1 MNSLNNNNKTIQSP
15 NFRIGNSIWKIEIK
29 KDFNN
34 NNIYKINLINV
45 NGFGNIYVNSIFAI
59 HDHNSYKFSRYTEQ
73 TNIKVINKNHP
84 NMEASIKIIESENNK
99 FFEKIGKL
107 VIGIYIEIYNLNN
120 NVKQIDLKKSIKNN
134 DIGDKI
140 KRKKNESNKF
150 K

>member
-1 MNSLNNNNKTIQSP
+1 
-15 NFRIGNSIWKIEIK
+15 
-29 KDFNN
+29 
-34 NNIYKINLINV
+34 
-45 NGFGNIYVNSIFAI
+45 
-59 HDHNSYKFSRYTEQ
+59 
-73 TNIKVINKNHP
+73 
-84 NMEASIKIIESENNK
+84 MEASIKIIESENNK